1 MNDRTKTNSYWPKCA
16 VPVSALM
23 LVLAACSAEQ
33 APQPPAPTQADR
45 IAAGQAAAID
55 ASTDQVAVDGSSE
68 PESEADVGVP
78 PAGFDPASLAVSTAA
93 LSAFP
98 YFSLPEGYLPK
109 GEKTLDF
116 GQMAVW
122 TGQRHEIVEGKVAVM
137 GIVHDRKAGK
147 AFSLLEVT
155 RNIEQV
161 ITDAGGVQVFSGKVP
176 NAHRNDAD
184 AKAAMADYHPQA
196 KCWPNDDV
204 QVYALR
210 RPDGL
215 TWVRLCGNR
224 GFAGL
229 MVADLGQLKQ
239 TATLLPA
246 SALKQQLDGA
256 GKVALQVNFAIDK
269 TDILADSLPQIDQ
282 VVQLLKDDPDLQLAV
297 NGHTD
302 NTGDAARNTRLSEG
316 RAQAV
321 VKAIVDRGITATRLL
336 SKGFGDTQPV
346 AANDTDAG
354 KARNRRVEL
363 VKR

>member
-1 MNDRTKTNSYWPKCA
+1 MSERTMTHRVWPRH
-16 VPVSALM
+16 ALPISVLA
-23 LVLAACSAEQ
+23 LVLAGCGADTQPQ
-33 APQPPAPTQADR
+33 ATATTPADPMAASQPGGTD
-45 IAAGQAAAID
+45 D
-55 ASTDQVAVDGSSE
+55 STDQAVVDASAE
-68 PESEADVGVP
+68 PSSEADVSAE

-93 LSAFP
+93 LGAFP
-98 YFSLPEGYLPK
+98 YFSLPEGYVTK

-122 TGQRHEIVEGKVAVM
+122 TGERHEIVEGKVAVM
-137 GIVHDRKAGK
+137 GIVQDRKAGK
-147 AFSLLEVT
+147 TFSLLEVT
-155 RNIEQV
+155 RNFEQV
-161 ITDAGGVQVFSGKVP
+161 ITEAGGVKVFSGKVP

-184 AKAAMADYHPQA
+184 AKPAMADYHPQA

-204 QVYALR
+204 HVYALR
-210 RPDGL
+210 RSDGL

-229 MVADLGQLKQ
+229 MVADVGALKT
-239 TATLLPA
+239 TAALLPA

-256 GKVALQVNFAIDK
+256 GKVALQVNFATDK
-269 TDILADSLPQIDQ
+269 TEILADSLPQIDQ
-282 VVQLLKDDPDLQLAV
+282 VVQLLKDNPDLQLAV

-302 NTGDAARNTRLSEG
+302 NTGDAARNKRLSEG

-321 VKAIVDRGITATRLL
+321 VKAIVGKGIDTTRLEA
-336 SKGFGDTQPV
+336 KGFGDTQPV

-354 KARNRRVEL
+354 KAQNRRVEL

>member
-1 MNDRTKTNSYWPKCA
+1 MSERTKNNRYWPMH
-16 VPVSALM
+16 VSLATALA
-23 LVLAACSAEQ
+23 LVLAGCGADK
-33 APQPPAPTQADR
+33 QPPAPAPTPADPMV
-45 IAAGQAAAID
+45 ASQPAGTGDGTAQAAMDESAKP
-55 ASTDQVAVDGSSE
+55 A
-68 PESEADVGVP
+68 SEADTSVE

-93 LSAFP
+93 LGAFP
-98 YFSLPEGYLPK
+98 YFSLPEGYLAK
-109 GEKTLDF
+109 GEKTFDF
-116 GQMAVW
+116 AQMAVW
-122 TGQRHEIVEGKVAVM
+122 TGERHQIVEGKLAVL
-137 GIVHDRKAGK
+137 GIVHDRKTGK

-155 RNIEQV
+155 RNFEHV
-161 ITDAGGVQVFSGKVP
+161 ITEAGGVKVFSGKVP

-215 TWVRLCGNR
+215 TWIRVCGNR

-229 MVADLGQLKQ
+229 MVADVGELKP
-239 TATLLPA
+239 TAALLPA

-256 GKVALQVNFAIDK
+256 GKVALQVNFATDK

-282 VVQLLKDDPDLQLAV
+282 VVKLLQDDPALRLAV

-302 NTGDAARNTRLSEG
+302 NTGDATRNKRLSEG

-321 VKAIVDRGITATRLL
+321 VKAIVGKGVDATRLEA
-336 SKGFGDTQPV
+336 KGFGDTQPV
-346 AANDTDAG
+346 AGNDTDAG
-354 KARNRRVEL
+354 KAQNRRVEL

>member
-1 MNDRTKTNSYWPKCA
+1 MSERTMTQRVWPRHA
-16 VPVSALM
+16 LPVAALVW
-23 LVLAACSAEQ
+23 VLAGCGADKPPQ
-33 APQPPAPTQADR
+33 ATAPTPADPMVASQDAGTDDSTAQAVAEES
-45 IAAGQAAAID
+45 AAPTSAANVNA
-55 ASTDQVAVDGSSE
+55 E
-68 PESEADVGVP
+68 

-93 LSAFP
+93 LGAFP
-98 YFSLPEGYLPK
+98 YFSLPDGYLAK
-109 GEKTLDF
+109 GEKMLDF

-122 TGQRHEIVEGKVAVM
+122 TGERHEIVEGKVAVI

-155 RNIEQV
+155 RNFEQV
-161 ITDAGGVQVFSGKVP
+161 ISEAGGVKVFSGKVP
-176 NAHRNDAD
+176 NEHRNDAD

-204 QVYALR
+204 HVYALR

-229 MVADLGQLKQ
+229 MVADVGALKT
-239 TATLLPA
+239 TAALLPA
-246 SALKQQLDGA
+246 SALKQQLDGT
-256 GKVALQVNFAIDK
+256 GKVALQVNFATDK

-282 VVQLLKDDPDLQLAV
+282 VVQLLKDDPGLQLAV

-302 NTGDAARNTRLSEG
+302 NTGDAARNKRLSEG

-321 VKAIVDRGITATRLL
+321 VKAIVDKGIDATRLDA
-336 SKGFGDTQPV
+336 KGFGDTQPV
-346 AANDTDAG
+346 AGNDTDAG
-354 KARNRRVEL
+354 KAQNRRVEL

>member
-1 MNDRTKTNSYWPKCA
+1 MSERTKSNRYWPRHA
-16 VPVSALM
+16 LPASALA
-23 LVLAACSAEQ
+23 LVLAGCGADTQPQ
-33 APQPPAPTQADR
+33 APAPTPADSMV
-45 IAAGQAAAID
+45 ASQHASSGDGTGQAAMHE
-55 ASTDQVAVDGSSE
+55 SE
-68 PESEADVGVP
+68 PASEADASVE

-93 LSAFP
+93 LGAFP
-98 YFSLPEGYLPK
+98 YFSLPDGYLAK
-109 GEKTLDF
+109 GEKTFDF

-122 TGQRHEIVEGKVAVM
+122 TGQRYQIVEGKLAVI

-155 RNIEQV
+155 RNFEHV
-161 ITDAGGVQVFSGKVP
+161 ITEAGGVKVFSGKVP

-184 AKAAMADYHPQA
+184 AKAAMADHHPQA

-210 RPDGL
+210 RPEGL
-215 TWVRLCGNR
+215 TWIRVCGNR

-229 MVADLGQLKQ
+229 MVADVGELKP
-239 TATLLPA
+239 TAALLPA

-256 GKVALQVNFAIDK
+256 GKVALQVNFATDK

-282 VVQLLKDDPDLQLAV
+282 VVQLLQDNPELRLAV
-297 NGHTD
+297 NCHTD
-302 NTGDAARNTRLSEG
+302 NTGEAVRNKRLSEG

-321 VKAIVDRGITATRLL
+321 VKAIVGKGIDATRLEA
-336 SKGFGDTQPV
+336 KGFGDTQPV
-346 AANDTDAG
+346 AGNDTDAG
-354 KARNRRVEL
+354 KAQNRRVEL